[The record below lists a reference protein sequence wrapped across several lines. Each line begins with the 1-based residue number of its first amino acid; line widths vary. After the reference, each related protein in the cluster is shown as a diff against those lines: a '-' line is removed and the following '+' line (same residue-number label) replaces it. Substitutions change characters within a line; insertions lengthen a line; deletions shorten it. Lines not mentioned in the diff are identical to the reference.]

1 MLQTDPEVVR
11 KEVIP
16 TLIRM
21 GREGLQRGTVNQD
34 QFRDFMNQVNSSG
47 NSCTRLTVQG
57 LHEPGKQFRNFMNQV

>member
-47 NSCTRLTVQG
+47 TFCTR
-57 LHEPGKQFRNFMNQV
+57 

>member
-47 NSCTRLTVQG
+47 TFCTSLTVQG
-57 LHEPGKQFRNFMNQV
+57 LSVPG